1 MKSASIL
8 ALRVS
13 IALLVLLWGIDKIVD
28 PEHAIRV
35 SDNFY
40 RGLLSIPALMPLL
53 GAAQVGVALLAMT
66 GLFRRWIDP
75 VILLIN
81 LGSLLGVWRSIVDP
95 WGWVLEGTNV
105 LFFPSLIVLAGCV
118 VLIAFQDE
126 EAFVLDRMR
135 GS

>member
-1 MKSASIL
+1 MRPL
-8 ALRVS
+8 ALLFLRVS
-13 IALLVLLWGIDKIVD
+13 IGLLVLLWGIDKIVD

-40 RGLLSIPALMPLL
+40 LGLLSLPSLLPLL
-53 GAAQVGVALLAMT
+53 GIGQVAVALLAMA
-66 GLFRRWIDP
+66 GLFRRFVDP
-75 VILLIN
+75 MILLIN

-105 LFFPSLIVLAGCV
+105 LFFPSLIVVAGCL

-126 EAFVLDRMR
+126 ERFVLDRR
-135 GS
+135 K